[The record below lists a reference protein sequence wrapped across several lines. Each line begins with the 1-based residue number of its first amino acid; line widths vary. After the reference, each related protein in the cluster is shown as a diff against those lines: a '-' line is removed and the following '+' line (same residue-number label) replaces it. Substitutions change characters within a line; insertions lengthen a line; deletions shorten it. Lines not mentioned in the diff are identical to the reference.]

1 MISSCDSPC
10 VGLPNVRPRLVGA
23 DCGFAR
29 RLGQDAN
36 GDATRSGVRPKGYVS
51 RPQWSKSMPV
61 GVAQQMMVRQ
71 QVHGEI
77 AAKRRVAVAAVTTD
91 SGELDR
97 ALIEMDVIG
106 LMRVGCGIGARNR
119 IVDWSVDRY
128 IEVDETAC
136 EMPVAAGTSAVA
148 TCGNNVRAD

>member
-1 MISSCDSPC
+1 
-10 VGLPNVRPRLVGA
+10 
-23 DCGFAR
+23 
-29 RLGQDAN
+29 
-36 GDATRSGVRPKGYVS
+36 
-51 RPQWSKSMPV
+51 MPL

-77 AAKRRVAVAAVTTD
+77 AAKRSVAVAAVTTD

-106 LMRVGCGIGARNR
+106 LMRVGCGIGAGNRN
-119 IVDWSVDRY
+119 VDRSVDRY

-148 TCGNNVRAD
+148 TCGNHVRAD